1 MGFAM
6 STTVEEL
13 ATQAIALSAADRVR
27 LASLLLASLPDEEE
41 AGADIAWDQ
50 EIGRRVE
57 AIASGQAHLI
67 PDSEVHAQARKLYQ
81 R

>member
-41 AGADIAWDQ
+41 AGADIAWDR

-67 PDSEVHAQARKLYQ
+67 PASEVHAQARKLYQ

>member
-27 LASLLLASLPDEEE
+27 LAGLLLASLPDEEE
-41 AGADIAWDQ
+41 AGADIAWDR

-57 AIASGQAHLI
+57 AIASGQVHLI
-67 PDSEVHAQARKLYQ
+67 PASEVHAQARKLYQ